1 MSGRGQLTAT
11 AALATFAAA
20 TGLLNVF
27 ADKGWLLPVAGGIAV
42 VAIVSEMSR
51 RTRVAA
57 AIGPLLAAAAVL
69 LYITWL
75 DARHDAYADVV
86 PTGTSLRT
94 LSDLA
99 RNGFTDI
106 RSLATPVPTHQG
118 LVLLSVVGLAAIA
131 LVVDLIAVTM
141 RRAAVAGLPLL
152 AVFALCTSVS
162 RHGVGW
168 IPFVLASSGYLW
180 LLLTDAKDRVGRW
193 GRTIGRDGPTRVS
206 WSDSETTPSPLSV
219 LGRRVG
225 AASIAIGVVV
235 PLLVPGLHG
244 GLPKHGG
251 NGSGSGGH
259 GSSRVVTLNPIVS
272 IVKDL
277 TTLPTSP
284 LMRMTST
291 DPAPVYLRLT
301 ALDHFDGSSFSPS
314 DLVAPSGSTVKSGI
328 KAPPVNGAGETT
340 TVSVGNLSVHWLP
353 APTQAESVDV
363 NGDWHY
369 DIPTNTIFSAR
380 NTTQDLRYTVS
391 SIRNEPAA
399 SDLNTAPAVNPADY
413 SNYLAAPGV
422 QSKVQALAS
431 RITAKAK
438 TPFAKAVAIQNYLT
452 SPPFTYSTDVTA
464 GDSATALENFLFN
477 TQTGF
482 CQQYAASMAVLARLV
497 GIPSRVAVGFT
508 RGERQN
514 DGSWLITTRDAH
526 AWPELYLSGFG
537 WIGFEPTPRDDGQ
550 TVRPAFTDTTKN
562 PGSDVKPPV
571 TTASP
576 SPRASTFRDQ
586 INRLLQDAQGPS
598 RTVPAAKSR
607 HHSSAWWWLLAL
619 LAVLVVSP
627 AGARLITRRRRR
639 LLMHDPAQRAGAAWA
654 ELRAVAVD
662 AGAQWSEAVTPRTA
676 ARMLTTDFA
685 IGEAAAAL
693 ARLVS
698 AEERARYAPAQSPDA
713 ADVEAADK
721 PDSLQLWSCVNAVRR
736 ALLAGR
742 GPVARVVTVLMP
754 RSTML
759 GVHALAGRIADALD
773 EVDQVAARVRR
784 SLRRRSV
791 PVRST

>member
-11 AALATFAAA
+11 AALATFAAS

-27 ADKGWLLPVAGGIAV
+27 ADKGWVMPVAGGIAL
-42 VAIVSEMSR
+42 VAAVSELSR
-51 RTRVAA
+51 RTRFAA
-57 AIGPLLAAAAVL
+57 AVGPLLAAAAVL

-75 DARHDAYADVV
+75 DARPDAYAGFV
-86 PTGTSLRT
+86 PTGSSLRT

-99 RNGFTDI
+99 RSGFTDV
-106 RSLATPVPTHQG
+106 RSLATPVPTHRG

-162 RHGVGW
+162 RHGIGW

-193 GRTIGRDGPTRVS
+193 GRTIGRNAPTRVS
-206 WSDSETTPSPLSV
+206 WTDTETAPSPLSV

-225 AASIAIGVVV
+225 AAAIAIGIVV

-244 GLPKHGG
+244 GLPKHG
-251 NGSGSGGH
+251 NGPGSGGH
-259 GSSRVVTLNPIVS
+259 GSSKVVTVNPIVS
-272 IVKDL
+272 IVNDL
-277 TTLPTSP
+277 TSLPTSQ
-284 LMRMTST
+284 LMRMTSS
-291 DPAPVYLRLT
+291 DPTPVYLRMT

-314 DLVAPSGSTVKSGI
+314 DLVSPSGSTVKGGI
-328 KAPPVNGAGETT
+328 KAPPVNGTGETT
-340 TVSVGNLSVHWLP
+340 TVSIGNLSVHWLP
-353 APTQAESVDV
+353 VPTQAENVDV

-380 NTTQDLRYTVS
+380 NTTQDLRYSVS
-391 SIRNEPAA
+391 SIRNDPAA
-399 SDLNTAPAVNPADY
+399 SDLNAAPAVNPADY
-413 SNYLAAPGV
+413 SNYLATPGV
-422 QSKVQALAS
+422 QSRVQALAAT
-431 RITAKAK
+431 ITAKAS

-452 SPPFTYSTDVTA
+452 SPPFTYSTNVAT
-464 GDSATALENFLFN
+464 GDSATALERFLFD
-477 TQTGF
+477 TKTGF
-482 CQQYAASMAVLARLV
+482 CQQYAASMAVLARLE

-508 RGERQN
+508 RGEQQR

-526 AWPELYLSGFG
+526 AWPELYFSGFG

-550 TVRPAFTDTTKN
+550 TVRPAFTETTKN
-562 PGSDVKPPV
+562 PGKDVTPPLKP
-571 TTASP
+571 AP

-598 RTVPAAKSR
+598 RTVPTTKTT
-607 HHSSAWWWLLAL
+607 HHTSSWWWLLVAL
-619 LAVLVVSP
+619 GVVAVAP
-627 AGARLITRRRRR
+627 ASARAVARRRRR

-662 AGAQWSEAVTPRTA
+662 AGAQWSDAVTPRTA

-685 IGEAAAAL
+685 IGSAADAL
-693 ARLVS
+693 RALVS
-698 AEERARYAPAQSPDA
+698 AEEHARYAPSARSDQQTEVH
-713 ADVEAADK
+713 ADSAR
-721 PDSLQLWSCVNAVRR
+721 LWSCVNDVRR
-736 ALLAGR
+736 ALFAGR
-742 GPVARVVTVLMP
+742 GAAARVASVVMP

-759 GVHALAGRIADALD
+759 GVHASAGRIADALD
-773 EVDQVAARVRR
+773 EMDRMAARVRR
-784 SLRRRSV
+784 ALRRREV
-791 PVRST
+791 AARST